1 MKVWARLVSLRAGT
15 RFSFARSKMA
25 VFASSWTSTETV
37 PNAHDDDHVSVPTGT
52 DSARLSYTSSP
63 SETMNTPTR
72 KPPQEMRVRLRK
84 PLRRTL
90 RRGHPWVFRDALA
103 RIEVR
108 PGTVV
113 TVVDERDRFVARGW
127 AEEGPIAV
135 RVLTVRDEPI
145 DRQLLQRRVAD
156 AASIRDRVV
165 PPQTSAYRLIHGEG
179 DRLPGVV
186 CDVYGEHAVL
196 KLDGTAAFAH
206 RDALVEVIVPAL
218 QARGIKGLVL
228 RSGRRQQ
235 QHIELAW
242 GHQPPQEVVVQEQG
256 LALAVDLVA
265 GQKTGLFLD
274 HRTSRRQVRR
284 LASGMRVLD
293 LYAYVG
299 GFSASAGL
307 GGARSVV
314 TVDSSAGAI
323 ESARRTWDLNGL
335 QPDVQ
340 QPVVADVP
348 TFLHAQEEAGNR
360 FELIV
365 ADPPSFAPREAAKAG
380 ALEAYRMLHRSCLRL
395 LAPGGYFLAASCS
408 SHIDRRDF
416 EDALVQAADEAAR
429 NLQVLD
435 RWGAPP
441 DHPCLLGFPE
451 GEYLKV
457 ILTKAVD

>member
-1 MKVWARLVSLRAGT
+1 MPPR
-15 RFSFARSKMA
+15 
-25 VFASSWTSTETV
+25 
-37 PNAHDDDHVSVPTGT
+37 DDV
-52 DSARLSYTSSP
+52 
-63 SETMNTPTR
+63 
-72 KPPQEMRVRLRK
+72 RVRLRK

-90 RRGHPWVFRDALA
+90 RRGHPWIFRDALA

-113 TVVDERDRFVARGW
+113 TVVDERDRFIARGW

-135 RVLTVRDEPI
+135 RVLTIRDEPI
-145 DRQLLQRRVAD
+145 DRELLQRRVVE

-165 PPQTSAYRLIHGEG
+165 PPETNAYRLLHGEG

-186 CDVYGEHAVL
+186 CDVYGEFAAL
-196 KLDGTAAFAH
+196 KLDGTAVLAH
-206 RDALVEVIVPAL
+206 KDALVDVLVPVL
-218 QARGIKGLVL
+218 QARAVRGLVL
-228 RSGRRQQ
+228 RTGRRQQ
-235 QHIELAW
+235 QRIELAW
-242 GHQPPQEVVVQEQG
+242 GHAPPEDLVVEEQG
-256 LALAVDLVA
+256 VRLPVDLVA

-284 LASGMRVLD
+284 LAQGLRVLD

-314 TVDSSAGAI
+314 TVDVAAGAI
-323 ESARRTWDLNGL
+323 DAARRTWELNGL
-335 QPDVQ
+335 AADVQ
-340 QPVVADVP
+340 RRVVADVP
-348 TFLHAQEEAGNR
+348 TFLGAQEDAGNR

-365 ADPPSFAPREAAKAG
+365 ADPPSFAPNEAARAG
-380 ALEAYRMLHRSCLRL
+380 AIAAYRMLHRSCLRL
-395 LAPGGYFLAASCS
+395 LAPGGYLLAASCS
-408 SHIDRRDF
+408 SHIRRQDF
-416 EDALVQAADEAAR
+416 EDALIEAADETAR

-457 ILTKAVD
+457 ILTKATD

>member
-1 MKVWARLVSLRAGT
+1 M
-15 RFSFARSKMA
+15 
-25 VFASSWTSTETV
+25 

>member
-1 MKVWARLVSLRAGT
+1 
-15 RFSFARSKMA
+15 MA
-25 VFASSWTSTETV
+25 KEI
-37 PNAHDDDHVSVPTGT
+37 
-52 DSARLSYTSSP
+52 L
-63 SETMNTPTR
+63 
-72 KPPQEMRVRLRK
+72 VRLRK

-90 RRGHPWVFRDALA
+90 RRGHPWIFRDALA

-113 TVVDERDRFVARGW
+113 TVVDERDQFIARGW

-135 RVLTVRDEPI
+135 RVLTTRDEPI
-145 DRQLLQRRVAD
+145 DRDLLQRRVAD

-165 PPQTSAYRLIHGEG
+165 PPQTNAYRLLHGEG

-186 CDVYGEHAVL
+186 CDVYGEYAAL
-196 KLDGTAAFAH
+196 KLDGTAALSN
-206 RDALVEVIVPAL
+206 RDALVDVIVPVL
-218 QARGIKGLVL
+218 QARRVKGLVL
-228 RSGRRQQ
+228 RTGRRHQQ
-235 QHIELAW
+235 QIELAW
-242 GHQPPQEVVVQEQG
+242 GHAPPDEIVVEEQG
-256 LALAVDLVA
+256 LKLAVDLVA

-274 HRTSRRQVRR
+274 HRTSRRLVRR
-284 LASGMRVLD
+284 LAQGMRVLD

-299 GFSASAGL
+299 GFSAAAGL
-307 GGARSVV
+307 GGARTVV
-314 TVDSSAGAI
+314 TVDAAAGAI
-323 ESARRTWDLNGL
+323 DAARRTWELNGL

-340 QPVVADVP
+340 QRVVADVP
-348 TFLHAQEEAGNR
+348 TFLGAQEEAGNR

-365 ADPPSFAPREAAKAG
+365 ADPPSFAPKEAAKAG
-380 ALEAYRMLHRSCLRL
+380 AIAAYRLLHRSCLRL
-395 LAPGGYFLAASCS
+395 LAPGGYLIAASCS
-408 SHIDRRDF
+408 SHIQRRDF
-416 EDALVQAADEAAR
+416 EDALIEAADETGR